1 MSWVIGLLNI
11 AVDYFILTEDGDYIL
26 TEDGDQIL
34 LETTGGAAGGVGWRR
49 KGMVLGVYP

>member
-1 MSWVIGLLNI
+1 MSWALGLLNI

-26 TEDGDQIL
+26 TEDGDKIL